1 MLIRRQALDSWLGVK
16 GEPVAHLGM
25 DQFKNQGWKWE
36 RAASLLE
43 RQRGILL
50 TSIAPRSPAAFAL
63 LRPGDVILKVNNQ
76 DVQNGDDFSWMLD
89 EAGPSSSVVFTLA
102 RPGRTIDEKVK
113 VQLSGLI
120 DPSMAFG
127 FSFGFSPS
135 PSLMAQGMET
145 VALQPVVAAQLGA
158 TSGLLIVYIDPTSK
172 ASEAGLQ
179 PGDVIES
186 IDGKP
191 LVATGS
197 PVMAAGSS
205 SRFEIVRKKQKLFL
219 TVSPPDKKN

>member
-1 MLIRRQALDSWLGVK
+1 
-16 GEPVAHLGM
+16 
-25 DQFKNQGWKWE
+25 
-36 RAASLLE
+36 
-43 RQRGILL
+43 
-50 TSIAPRSPAAFAL
+50 
-63 LRPGDVILKVNNQ
+63 
-76 DVQNGDDFSWMLD
+76 
-89 EAGPSSSVVFTLA
+89 VFTLA

-127 FSFGFSPS
+127 FSSGFSAF
-135 PSLMAQGMET
+135 PSLMSLGMET

-197 PVMAAGSS
+197 SVMPETGSP

-219 TVSPPDKKN
+219 TVNPPDKKN